1 MKLLIRSTLVIA
13 GLLLAKAEAGNG
25 HDQALDARVK
35 ATLRDWQTITPEFL
49 RDPSNHELF
58 VALKD
63 KAKSPNQVKAR
74 VILLNAEEPSVIEL
88 CLADLHQ
95 DNAYKRADA
104 GRIFEQCNQ
113 PRLIVRLAGD
123 LNRQESAT
131 ALRIKAGEE
140 VIRLTPISVFATQA
154 IIGIIMNGRD
164 FSEDVKA
171 WASKLPAQGA
181 RDDEHD
187 TARTAVRKWW
197 QENEKLIRAE
207 SYAQVR
213 PPQS

>member
-1 MKLLIRSTLVIA
+1 MKLLIGSAFVVA
-13 GLLLAKAEAGNG
+13 GLLLTKADAVGG
-25 HDQALDARVK
+25 PDQTLDARVN

-58 VALKD
+58 LALKD

-74 VILLNAEEPSVIEL
+74 IMLLNAEEPSAIEL
-88 CLADLHQ
+88 CFADLHQ
-95 DNAYKRADA
+95 NNAYQRADA
-104 GRIFEQCNQ
+104 GRVFEQCNQ
-113 PRLIVRLAGD
+113 PRLIVLLASD

-131 ALRIKAGEE
+131 ALRINAGEE

-154 IIGIIMNGRD
+154 IIGIILNSRY

-171 WASKLPAQGA
+171 WASKVPAQGS

-197 QENEKLIRAE
+197 QENETLIRFE
-207 SYAQVR
+207 RYGQVR
-213 PPQS
+213 PPKS